1 MKRAGDPLTL
11 GVLLGLLLLWY
22 GALAL
27 WEGRDPAGQAVERR
41 AAATMARALD
51 ILAREAARRGIPQD
65 PALDPAGT
73 GLVGA
78 PWTPLT
84 TTLGSL
90 GAKRTGLQPDAAA
103 LMVRL
108 LREAGLQPG
117 GQVAVDSSSSFPG
130 FAVAA
135 LVAAEAWGAEVT
147 CIVSLG
153 ASTYGANRPEF
164 TLPDMLAAL
173 RREGLLRTSILAV
186 SPGGADDLGKDMD
199 TALLEAALVRAGAPV
214 LREGDHARNVQA
226 RWALH
231 AKDRRPDVLVSVGGN
246 LSAAGIGE
254 PLGMRNGVLR
264 PRDWSQ
270 GPPGQGLIQTALRAG
285 IPAIRLLDVQ
295 ALCAR
300 TGLPYDPVT
309 RQEPGRSGLFRR
321 PALPRPVLIGV
332 PLLILG
338 IAVALEWRREKNKSM
353 RLEKV

>member
-1 MKRAGDPLTL
+1 MKRTGDPLTL
-11 GVLLGLLLLWY
+11 WVLLGLLLLWY
-22 GALAL
+22 GALVI
-27 WEGRDPAGQAVERR
+27 WDGRDPAGQAVERR

-51 ILAREAARRGIPQD
+51 VLAREAERRGIPRD

-78 PWTPLT
+78 AWTPLT

-103 LMVRL
+103 LMARL
-108 LREAGLQPG
+108 LRDAGLQPG
-117 GQVAVDSSSSFPG
+117 GRVAVDSSSSFPG

-135 LVAAEAWGAEVT
+135 LVAAEACGAEVT

-153 ASTYGANRPEF
+153 SSTYGANRPEF
-164 TLPDMLAAL
+164 TLPDMLAVL

-186 SPGGADDLGKDMD
+186 SPGGADDLGRDMES
-199 TALLEAALVRAGAPV
+199 ALMEAALVRAGAPV
-214 LREGDHARNVQA
+214 LREGDPVRNVQA

-231 AKDRRPDVLVSVGGN
+231 RKDRCPDVLVSVGGN

-264 PRDWSQ
+264 PRDWPD

-285 IPAIRLLDVQ
+285 IPAIRILDVQ
-295 ALCAR
+295 ALCAH
-300 TGLPYDPVT
+300 TGLAYDPVT
-309 RQEPGRSGLFRR
+309 RQESGRSGLFRR
-321 PALPRPVLIGV
+321 PALPRPVLVAV

-338 IAVALEWRREKNKSM
+338 LAVGLNHRWRRAEP
-353 RLEKV
+353 RA